1 MWLPAPRSSPA
12 PHFEGQRAL
21 SGGGIQLG
29 VWATADAVANN
40 AATTMI
46 DPVMCPL
53 HFMASSRG
61 RAPAGAGAAP
71 RMRDRNGAFKR
82 RLRAAGG
89 GATTA
94 NVTKKVRHC
103 YGYPGRIEHK
113 FAILHNSDCY
123 GPFRLPAIM
132 QDMLPSKINDEVM
145 RKVRNAEVI
154 GKLYRLVEITGR
166 GAIIESGVPG
176 SPQLTR
182 ASGM

>member
-1 MWLPAPRSSPA
+1 MPGWSTWLNSITSPVLMSLAALSTLFGPIWLPAPRSSPA

-53 HFMASSRG
+53 RFMASSRG
-61 RAPAGAGAAP
+61 RAPAAAGTAP
-71 RMRDRNGAFKR
+71 RMRARNGVFKR
-82 RLRAAGG
+82 RLRAAGVG
-89 GATTA
+89 PPPLTLP
-94 NVTKKVRHC
+94 KKTRHC

-113 FAILHNSDCY
+113 FAILHDSDRY

-132 QDMLPSKINDEVM
+132 QDMLPSEINDEVM
-145 RKVRNAEVI
+145 RKARN
-154 GKLYRLVEITGR
+154 
-166 GAIIESGVPG
+166 
-176 SPQLTR
+176 
-182 ASGM
+182 